1 MSDTRTAD
9 KLRRCPLFS
18 DLGDEACEALAP
30 YFSELRGAEGDRLF
44 NQGDRGAGL
53 FVITRGTCLAIART
67 PEGIEQPVTSLAA
80 PTSFGELSLL
90 LRNERMLSVQAAGDV
105 ELLELD
111 LDGFRK
117 LKLANPDLC
126 LVLIMAIVR
135 RFGRVVDQ
143 SGELFQRLLFR
154 QLEPETTT

>member
-1 MSDTRTAD
+1 MMTPVPQQA
-9 KLRRCPLFS
+9 RRCPLFS
-18 DLGDEACEALAP
+18 DLGDEAREARPLLQRA
-30 YFSELRGAEGDRLF
+30 RGAEGDRPST
-44 NQGDRGAGL
+44 RAIGAPGSSSS
-53 FVITRGTCLAIART
+53 RRDPLAIART

-117 LKLANPDLC
+117 LKQANPDLC

-143 SGELFQRLLFR
+143 SGDLFQRLLFR